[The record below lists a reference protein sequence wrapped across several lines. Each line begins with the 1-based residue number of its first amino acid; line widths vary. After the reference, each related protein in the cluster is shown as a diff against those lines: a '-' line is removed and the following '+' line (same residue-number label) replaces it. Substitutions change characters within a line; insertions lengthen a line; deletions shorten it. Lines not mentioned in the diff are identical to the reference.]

1 LQNPWSETASE
12 NTARKLSLY
21 ECISLAG
28 AFECLL
34 LVCGEMK
41 VLDSIYNREKKR
53 RGLNGMRGLNSTLEK
68 FRVFGGVSKAYG

>member
-1 LQNPWSETASE
+1 MQNPWSETASE
-12 NTARKLSLY
+12 NTARKLSSY
-21 ECISLAG
+21 VCISLAG
-28 AFECLL
+28 AFQCLL

-41 VLDSIYNREKKR
+41 VLDSIYNREKK

>member
-1 LQNPWSETASE
+1 
-12 NTARKLSLY
+12 
-21 ECISLAG
+21 
-28 AFECLL
+28 
-34 LVCGEMK
+34 VCGEMK